1 MYQRIVAD
9 AAQQFGL
16 HAIHIKP
23 PQKGYRN
30 ESYAI
35 TLASGEVVNLLFY
48 KREPAIMERIRR
60 ADAFS
65 EAAAQTGYPVRCRYD
80 TRTLQIKTARGVSYA
95 ALYTYLPGATI
106 PWESYSRGHIKLLGW
121 AMSDLHA
128 LPTSGNTN
136 RISNEIDELLERMKA
151 YLCSPDVKGAM
162 GAKLSLALHP
172 AVFKRLHRLLTALEQ
187 STLVAPLHMDLV
199 RGNALFAP
207 ASPTDVWQIKNVA
220 LTGVID
226 FEKASAGPPILDI
239 ARTLA
244 FLLVDCPLYSAA
256 KIEKYF
262 VVSGYNKRGT
272 SQFDYAKIVDGYTHY
287 QLLHGLVG
295 LFLLHDFYKFL
306 RHTPYESLAENH
318 HYTRT
323 RDMLIQRDMLRY
335 S

>member
-1 MYQRIVAD
+1 MYQKIVAD
-9 AAQQFGL
+9 AARQFGL
-16 HAIHIKP
+16 DTQSVGP
-23 PQKGYRN
+23 LQKGYRN

-35 TLASGEVVNLLFY
+35 TLESGETVNLLFY
-48 KREPAIMERIRR
+48 KREPDSMARIRQ
-60 ADAFS
+60 ADVLS
-65 EAAAQTGYPVRCRYD
+65 EAAAQANYPVRHRHD
-80 TRTLQIKTARGVSYA
+80 KRTLQIKTSRGVSYA
-95 ALYTYLPGATI
+95 ALYNYLPGATI

-151 YLCSPDVKGAM
+151 YLCNPDVKGAM
-162 GAKLSLALHP
+162 EVKLSLTLHP
-172 AVFKRLHRLLTALEQ
+172 AVFGQLHRLLMALEQ
-187 STLVAPLHMDLV
+187 STEVAPLHMDLV

-207 ASPTDVWQIKNVA
+207 ASPTDTWQVKNVA

-226 FEKASAGPPILDI
+226 FEKASAGPPIFDI

-262 VVSGYNKRGT
+262 ITSGYNKRGT
-272 SQFDYAKIVDGYTHY
+272 SQFNYTEITGGYTHR
-287 QLLHGLVG
+287 QLLRGLVG

-318 HYTRT
+318 HYTCT

-335 S
+335 L